1 MDGISSD
8 VSACVEGRVKK
19 VNDQKAIPFASWK
32 SRRVDA
38 HRASKKAVGGF
49 FHASPKKKRH
59 VCAVFWCPVDTV
71 CIPVSKNRKRK
82 RWKKSA
88 CAKRARHPRTS
99 SLRSESSLSL
109 SRRFSASISCAA
121 SSAIANA
128 NASHYRATAPRASVS
143 FPVVSCVPWMEGK
156 WQTVSY
162 RLGGTFSRSGARAGR
177 RRVVSSGGDARAA
190 MAGRRRRAPR
200 EPGAVEPGGRDPAS
214 RARARRRPSA
224 FAAGSAK
231 NDDADA
237 RERMT
242 FEMRRGCRAY
252 RRSRDRRA
260 RVHAC
265 APFP

>member
-19 VNDQKAIPFASWK
+19 VNDQKAIPFASA
-32 SRRVDA
+32 RVDA
-38 HRASKKAVGGF
+38 STRIRGQKKPSEVF
-49 FHASPKKKRH
+49 FTRR
-59 VCAVFWCPVDTV
+59 
-71 CIPVSKNRKRK
+71 RKRK
-82 RWKKSA
+82 DTYAPFSGARLIPYAFQSRKTANANVGKK
-88 CAKRARHPRTS
+88 CLAKRARRPRTS

-177 RRVVSSGGDARAA
+177 RRVVWK
-190 MAGRRRRAPR
+190 AGT
-200 EPGAVEPGGRDPAS
+200 
-214 RARARRRPSA
+214 RARRWLDVVAARLASPERSNPEVATPRHEPGRVAGRPHSP
-224 FAAGSAK
+224 
-231 NDDADA
+231 
-237 RERMT
+237 REALKTTTRT
-242 FEMRRGCRAY
+242 RANE
-252 RRSRDRRA
+252 
-260 RVHAC
+260 
-265 APFP
+265 

>member
-1 MDGISSD
+1 MHSSL
-8 VSACVEGRVKK
+8 EKP
-19 VNDQKAIPFASWK
+19 Q
-32 SRRVDA
+32 
-38 HRASKKAVGGF
+38 
-49 FHASPKKKRH
+49 
-59 VCAVFWCPVDTV
+59 TQTLE
-71 CIPVSKNRKRK
+71 
-82 RWKKSA
+82 KSA

-200 EPGAVEPGGRDPAS
+200 EPGAVEPWFATPRHEPGRVAGRPHSPREALKTTTRT
-214 RARARRRPSA
+214 RA
-224 FAAGSAK
+224 
-231 NDDADA
+231 N
-237 RERMT
+237 E
-242 FEMRRGCRAY
+242 
-252 RRSRDRRA
+252 
-260 RVHAC
+260 
-265 APFP
+265 

>member
-19 VNDQKAIPFASWK
+19 VNDQKAIPFASA
-32 SRRVDA
+32 RVDA
-38 HRASKKAVGGF
+38 STRIRGQKKPSEVF
-49 FHASPKKKRH
+49 FTRR
-59 VCAVFWCPVDTV
+59 
-71 CIPVSKNRKRK
+71 RKRK
-82 RWKKSA
+82 DTYAPFSGARLIPYAFQSRKTANANVGKK
-88 CAKRARHPRTS
+88 CLAKRARRPRTS

-224 FAAGSAK
+224 FAAEALK
-231 NDDADA
+231 TTT
-237 RERMT
+237 RT
-242 FEMRRGCRAY
+242 RANE
-252 RRSRDRRA
+252 
-260 RVHAC
+260 
-265 APFP
+265 

>member
-1 MDGISSD
+1 
-8 VSACVEGRVKK
+8 
-19 VNDQKAIPFASWK
+19 
-32 SRRVDA
+32 
-38 HRASKKAVGGF
+38 
-49 FHASPKKKRH
+49 
-59 VCAVFWCPVDTV
+59 
-71 CIPVSKNRKRK
+71 
-82 RWKKSA
+82 
-88 CAKRARHPRTS
+88 
-99 SLRSESSLSL
+99 L

-143 FPVVSCVPWMEGK
+143 FPVVSCVPWMKENGK
-156 WQTVSY
+156 
-162 RLGGTFSRSGARAGR
+162 RLVTDSAGR
-177 RRVVSSGGDARAA
+177 FLVRARGRGGAGWSLPAGTRARRWLDVVAARLASK
-190 MAGRRRRAPR
+190 
-200 EPGAVEPGGRDPAS
+200 GAVEPGGRDPAS

-242 FEMRRGCRAY
+242 FEMRGGCRAY

>member
-1 MDGISSD
+1 MSVR
-8 VSACVEGRVKK
+8 VSVPRVEVKTI
-19 VNDQKAIPFASWK
+19 AIPFASF
-32 SRRVDA
+32 RVDESTRI
-38 HRASKKAVGGF
+38 RASKKAVGGF
-49 FHASPKKKRH
+49 FHGR
-59 VCAVFWCPVDTV
+59 
-71 CIPVSKNRKRK
+71 RKRK
-82 RWKKSA
+82 DTYAPFSGARLIPYAFQSRKTTNAGWKKSA

-121 SSAIANA
+121 SSAISNA

-200 EPGAVEPGGRDPAS
+200 EPGAVEPWFATPRHEPGRVAGRPHSPREALKTTTRT
-214 RARARRRPSA
+214 RA
-224 FAAGSAK
+224 
-231 NDDADA
+231 N
-237 RERMT
+237 E
-242 FEMRRGCRAY
+242 
-252 RRSRDRRA
+252 
-260 RVHAC
+260 
-265 APFP
+265 

>member
-1 MDGISSD
+1 MVRGRDIIRCQ
-8 VSACVEGRVKK
+8 CVCRRPREESQRSKGDSFR
-19 VNDQKAIPFASWK
+19 FLEESTRRRAS
-32 SRRVDA
+32 
-38 HRASKKAVGGF
+38 ASKKAVGGF
-49 FHASPKKKRH
+49 DASPKKKRH

-177 RRVVSSGGDARAA
+177 RRVGWTSS
-190 MAGRRRRAPR
+190 PR
-200 EPGAVEPGGRDPAS
+200 AS
-214 RARARRRPSA
+214 RARSGR
-224 FAAGSAK
+224 
-231 NDDADA
+231 
-237 RERMT
+237 T
-242 FEMRRGCRAY
+242 
-252 RRSRDRRA
+252 RRSRPRVTSPGASPAVRIRRGK
-260 RVHAC
+260 R
-265 APFP
+265 